1 MKVNEVLGAQRNHRG
16 GDVGLPK
23 LGPHPGA
30 ELLSKCRS
38 FSETS
43 TVTLEV
49 TPQWPPD
56 GKLLTWGSEGT
67 KSQEAASWH

>member
-1 MKVNEVLGAQRNHRG
+1 MKVNELLGAQRNHRG
-16 GDVGLPK
+16 GDSGPPK
-23 LGPHPGA
+23 LGPRTGA
-30 ELLSKCRS
+30 ELRSKCGS

-49 TPQWPPD
+49 TPQWSPD